1 MRQIGWS
8 ERVGESRA
16 CLFTA
21 LTCTARGY
29 GYAYAD
35 SNPLTTSDPTGQMVP
50 AGEGGTTPSHST
62 THHTSHAR
70 GWCSPSHD

>member
-35 SNPLTTSDPTGQMVP
+35 SNPLTTSDPIGQMLP
-50 AGEGGTTPSHST
+50 AGGRWHHPSHST

-70 GWCSPSHD
+70 GWCLPFP